1 MSYPI
6 NTKYRVRMP
15 EEYCDM
21 VYIAPGKFL
30 MGTPSNEVGGFDNE
44 AVEPQHEVTI
54 SRGFYIS
61 KYLCTAELWR
71 NIFADN
77 PTLGKGKFWAE
88 NDLTSA
94 SHFGY
99 TYDTYPN
106 YYPIVGMSIEAI
118 TDTNG
123 FIDFLNAREKAA
135 GRLPSGYLYTLPT
148 EAEWEYCCRAQS
160 HGSIYTGISYTG
172 ERPSGVSLGHIESS
186 SALSS
191 VAWYQSNA
199 EQTEGEEKRPSKVG
213 QKAPNDWGL
222 YDFLGNVNEWTRDY
236 CTTQSVT
243 GYIGGKNSYSVALN
257 NVYTTASAVDP
268 YCKRSATYISY
279 SVVRGGSYKSDPI
292 ECRCATRTPVLAN
305 SSSLDSGSVIREYE
319 NVGFRLALKW
329 YGID

>member
-71 NIFADN
+71 NIFADDPYN
-77 PTLGKGKFWAE
+77 VGKGNFWAV

-106 YYPIVGMSIEAI
+106 YYPMVGMSVEAI
-118 TDTNG
+118 TGTNG
-123 FIDFLNAREKAA
+123 FLDSLNAREEAA
-135 GRLPSGYLYTLPT
+135 GRLPSEYRYMLPT

-172 ERPSGVSLGHIESS
+172 ERPSGVSVGHIESS

-199 EQTEGEEKRPSKVG
+199 EQTEDGEKRPSKVG

-222 YDFLGNVNEWTRDY
+222 YDFLGNVNEWTRDH

-243 GYIGGKNSYSVALN
+243 GYGDKDSYSVALN

-268 YCKRSATYISY
+268 YCPYSTTYIY
-279 SVVRGGSYKSDPI
+279 SVARGGSYKSDPI
-292 ECRCATRTPVLAN
+292 ECRCATRTPLL
-305 SSSLDSGSVIREYE
+305 SETYSPDSGYVRYGYE
-319 NVGFRLALKW
+319 NVGFRLILKW
-329 YGID
+329 VGLV

>member
-6 NTKYRVRMP
+6 NTKYRIRMP
-15 EEYCDM
+15 EEYCNM

-54 SRGFYIS
+54 SQGFYIS

-71 NIFADN
+71 NIFAEDR
-77 PTLGKGKFWAE
+77 TTGMGKFWATTGI
-88 NDLTSA
+88 TSA

-106 YYPIVGMSIEAI
+106 YYPIVGMPIEAI
-118 TDTNG
+118 TGTNG
-123 FIDFLNAREKAA
+123 FLDLLNEREEAA
-135 GRLPSGYLYTLPT
+135 GRLPSEYRYMLPT

-222 YDFLGNVNEWTRDY
+222 YDFLGNVNEWTRDF

-268 YCKRSATYISY
+268 CCTRSATYMY

-292 ECRCATRTPVLAN
+292 ECRCATRTPLLEY
-305 SSSLDSGSVIREYE
+305 SESVDCGYD
-319 NVGFRLALKW
+319 NVGFRLILKPV
-329 YGID
+329 